1 MLSLMARYERDPRPA
16 AGGTPTPDGRPVVK
30 MQLDP
35 SGRWK
40 PVAEPEEKTPV
51 TEAKPQ
57 PPQADDPRPASWRNV
72 PPYAAG

>member
-1 MLSLMARYERDPRPA
+1 MARFERSQRPA

-40 PVAEPEEKTPV
+40 PVEDPEETTAT
-51 TEAKPQ
+51 TEAKPE
-57 PPQADDPRPASWRNV
+57 PPQADDPRSALTRNI
-72 PPYAAG
+72 PPYGAG

>member
-1 MLSLMARYERDPRPA
+1 MARYERDRRPT

-35 SGRWK
+35 TGRWK
-40 PVAEPEEKTPV
+40 PVEEPEQTTPV

-57 PPQADDPRPASWRNV
+57 PPQPDDPRPASWRNV

>member
-1 MLSLMARYERDPRPA
+1 MARYERDRRPA

-40 PVAEPEEKTPV
+40 PVEEPEETTPV
-51 TEAKPQ
+51 TEAKPK
-57 PPQADDPRPASWRNV
+57 PPQPDDPRSALARIL